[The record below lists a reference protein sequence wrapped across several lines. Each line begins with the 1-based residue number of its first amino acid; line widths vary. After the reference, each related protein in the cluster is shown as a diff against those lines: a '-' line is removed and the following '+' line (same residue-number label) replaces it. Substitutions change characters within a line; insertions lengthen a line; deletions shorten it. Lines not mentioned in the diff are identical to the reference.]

1 MKKIN
6 TMDKKTLATVAG
18 GIVGTYAL
26 ATVVLFAINIAQYDT
41 KNLYSYSDL
50 ERAQEELEDA
60 QTFQSF
66 TAGRLTDS
74 YYINNKL
81 HSDPQYIELLD
92 QFHKINI
99 ELDNPYKY
107 TIEQHQALWT
117 KHEEILEK
125 MALFEDSLF
134 THCVNKHPDMIM
146 ADTRLKNAEKHFN
159 NVQKDC
165 AARDSIKQISF
176 AKRLKSNW
184 NKYKSR

>member
-50 ERAQEELEDA
+50 ERAQTELEDA
-60 QTFQSF
+60 QTFQ
-66 TAGRLTDS
+66 THTVERLTNS
-74 YYINNKL
+74 YYINNQL

-117 KHEEILEK
+117 KREEILEK

-146 ADTRLKNAEKHFN
+146 ADTRLKNAKQLFN
-159 NVQKDC
+159 KAKKDC
-165 AARDSIKQISF
+165 AVRDSIKQISF